1 MTLKHSHMRRRL
13 IYKISV
19 CICIS
24 RISYNILLYIQYV
37 ITYVNYNTIM
47 SRIID
52 DDNDNESML
61 LKQQQGNVLMY
72 FWAPWS
78 DVCKELDVVIDA
90 IEMEYKDS
98 VRIARIEAE
107 KSLKLSAR
115 FGVEAVPLCVLL
127 VDGVVKERVQGM
139 DPIELQEKMGRV
151 FSVDTKGTMSLE
163 ERLDGLVGKERV
175 MLFMKGSPDAPKCGF
190 SQKAVQALRESGCH
204 DFGYFDILED
214 QEVRQGLKEK
224 SKWPTYPQLYVNGEL
239 LGGCDIILEM
249 HQDGSLK
256 DEL

>member
-1 MTLKHSHMRRRL
+1 MSGNTLEETRDIES
-13 IYKISV
+13 
-19 CICIS
+19 
-24 RISYNILLYIQYV
+24 ILQENAQV
-37 ITYVNYNTIM
+37 
-47 SRIID
+47 
-52 DDNDNESML
+52 L
-61 LKQQQGNVLMY
+61 LY
-72 FWAPWS
+72 FWASWS
-78 DVCKELDVVIDA
+78 DVCKDLDAVIDA
-90 IEMEYKDS
+90 IEIEYKDR
-98 VRIARIEAE
+98 VRVVRVEAE
-107 KSLKLSAR
+107 KIVDVSVR
-115 FGVEAVPLCVLL
+115 FGVEAVPLCVLV

-151 FSVDTKGTMSLE
+151 FSGVTEVKGMSLD
-163 ERLDGLVGKERV
+163 ERLDGLVRKERV

-190 SQKAVQALRESGCH
+190 SQKAVQALRESGCR

>member
-1 MTLKHSHMRRRL
+1 MEKENVES
-13 IYKISV
+13 
-19 CICIS
+19 
-24 RISYNILLYIQYV
+24 ILQ
-37 ITYVNYNTIM
+37 
-47 SRIID
+47 D
-52 DDNDNESML
+52 G
-61 LKQQQGNVLMY
+61 KGNVLLY

-90 IEMEYKDS
+90 IEIEYKGR
-98 VRIARIEAE
+98 VRIVRIEAE
-107 KSLKLSAR
+107 KSLELSAR
-115 FGVEAVPLCVLL
+115 FGVQAVPLCVLV
-127 VDGVVKERVQGM
+127 VDGVAKDRVQGM

-151 FSVDTKGTMSLE
+151 FSVDTNVATKMSLD
-163 ERLDGLVGKERV
+163 ERLDELVRKERV
-175 MLFMKGSPDAPKCGF
+175 MLFMKGSPDAPRCGF
-190 SQKAVQALRESGCH
+190 SQKAVQALRESGCQ